1 MTRIGT
7 IGAGASTRRAARGA
21 SGFTLPAARD
31 GAATERAAPVEA
43 PTLLAL
49 QEQPSVQ
56 PAMQSLR
63 QAESALDELRGL
75 QLELLRGGTDSVR
88 LARLA
93 TLAGS
98 AESAGDPVLREAVA
112 AVRLRARVE
121 LARRRAQQAR
131 APTDA
136 SSG

>member
-1 MTRIGT
+1 
-7 IGAGASTRRAARGA
+7 
-21 SGFTLPAARD
+21 
-31 GAATERAAPVEA
+31 
-43 PTLLAL
+43 
-49 QEQPSVQ
+49 
-56 PAMQSLR
+56 MQSLR
-63 QAESALDELRGL
+63 QAESALDELRAL
-75 QLELLRGGTDSVR
+75 QLDLLRGGTDSVR

-98 AESAGDPVLREAVA
+98 TDLAGDPVLRDAVA